1 MNVNLRIPM
10 NKGKVPRSKTM
21 QEEILELEEFI
32 RDVTIPTFEMLQT
45 KYEEDGFT
53 TKIRQCDTSAS
64 LIITLNGSNVF
75 VYRIQWRR
83 FPTTMLPYAD
93 IQYKMRNSLRF
104 LTYEQMI
111 RKGKPDYSLYD
122 ISQEELKDHIEDN
135 FVKRVHI

>member
-10 NKGKVPRSKTM
+10 NKGKVPRAKTM

-32 RDVTIPTFEMLQT
+32 RDIAVPTFELLQT
-45 KYEEDGFT
+45 KYEEKGFT
-53 TKIRQCDTSAS
+53 TKIRQAETSAS
-64 LIITLNGSNVF
+64 LNVALSGSNVF

-83 FPTTMLPYAD
+83 FPTRMLPYAD

-122 ISQEELKDHIEDN
+122 ISQDELRSHIEDN
-135 FVKRVHI
+135 FAKRVHV